1 MSSNKLI
8 DALTLIA
15 IGLAVAVVLLYLVG
29 CDSDTDPERDRDPW
43 ENEDYETDTHPGWP
57 DNTPGCGYG
66 GDIDWSRY
74 ISCYCKDPC
83 GHYRYH
89 TTARVVHG
97 IAACEDIGLWCCC
110 ELDL

>member
-15 IGLAVAVVLLYLVG
+15 MGLAVAVVLLYLIG
-29 CDSDTDPERDRDPW
+29 CDSDTDPERDPW

-66 GDIDWSRY
+66 GDIDWSKY
-74 ISCYCKDPC
+74 LYCSCKDPC